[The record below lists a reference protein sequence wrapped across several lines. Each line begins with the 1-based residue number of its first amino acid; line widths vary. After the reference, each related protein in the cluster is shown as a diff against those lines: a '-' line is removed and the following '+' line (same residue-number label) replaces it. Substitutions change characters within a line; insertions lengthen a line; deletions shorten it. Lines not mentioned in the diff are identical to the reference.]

1 MKNVSRSSSANLQS
15 EVVVSGGNGGHRQ
28 AGVGTTQLQN
38 VDNDAKRDLLA
49 ALSSV
54 QDNGM
59 YGLEVGKLYALLNLR
74 RLPKNAL
81 NHYVYL
87 A

>member
-1 MKNVSRSSSANLQS
+1 MQS
-15 EVVVSGGNGGHRQ
+15 EVDVSCGNGGHRQ
-28 AGVGTTQLQN
+28 AGVGTARVQN

-59 YGLEVGKLYALLNLR
+59 YGLEVGNCV
-74 RLPKNAL
+74 
-81 NHYVYL
+81 HF
-87 A
+87 